1 MAQKRQVIFPE
12 LPMHVAAVHANRD
25 LRKYKHVR
33 FSQIADL
40 LFDVDGNFAA
50 ESSQVL

>member
-1 MAQKRQVIFPE
+1 MTQKGQIVLSE

-25 LRKYKHVR
+25 LREYKHMR
-33 FSQIADL
+33 LTQIADP

-50 ESSQVL
+50 EFS